1 MTLLTF
7 FRINLILLI
16 KLGSTLNLLTCVLR
30 TRLIFQTF
38 YDHLS
43 GLPAPLK
50 LLIMAYTPYDEKKK
64 EKMFRLEMNREFS
77 LLNKCLNT
85 QQVYRINGFL
95 K

>member
-1 MTLLTF
+1 
-7 FRINLILLI
+7 
-16 KLGSTLNLLTCVLR
+16 
-30 TRLIFQTF
+30 
-38 YDHLS
+38 
-43 GLPAPLK
+43 
-50 LLIMAYTPYDEKKK
+50 MAYTPYDEKKK